1 MHRTFYLVK
10 QVANVVH
17 DQAGP
22 SSSKVP
28 GEDHKGLAGLRLGPL
43 GETATKCLVDH
54 VAEGAPGAARE
65 RLQLRGDVGIEG

>member
-10 QVANVVH
+10 QVGNVVH

-28 GEDHKGLAGLRLGPL
+28 GEDHEGLARLGLGPL
-43 GETATKCLVDH
+43 GETATKYLVDH
-54 VAEGAPGAARE
+54 IAEGTAGAAGE
-65 RLQLRGDVGIEG
+65 RLQLRRDVVIEG